1 MEFDKLATT
10 ASHEA
15 GAEVNILS
23 PVDGSPTDVFIT
35 IKGADSKA
43 WRVQRKRQTNAIIQ
57 AKAEDRLEQ
66 MDYEA
71 LDVEALVAITID
83 WRNLT
88 KNGKPYKCT
97 KANAKALYE
106 QSPSIVNQLLT
117 FLADSGNFTKG

>member
-106 QSPSIVNQLLT
+106 QSPSIVQQLLT
-117 FLADSGNFTKG
+117 FLADSANFTKG

>member
-23 PVDGSPTDVFIT
+23 PVDGSPTDVFIK

-43 WRVQRKRQTNAIIQ
+43 WRVQRKRQTSAIVQ
-57 AKAEDRLEQ
+57 AKSEGKLDEI
-66 MDYEA
+66 DYDA

-88 KNGKPYKCT
+88 KGGKKYECT
-97 KANAKALYE
+97 PENARALYE
-106 QSPSIVNQLLT
+106 QSPSIVQQLLT
-117 FLADSGNFTKG
+117 FLGESANFTKG